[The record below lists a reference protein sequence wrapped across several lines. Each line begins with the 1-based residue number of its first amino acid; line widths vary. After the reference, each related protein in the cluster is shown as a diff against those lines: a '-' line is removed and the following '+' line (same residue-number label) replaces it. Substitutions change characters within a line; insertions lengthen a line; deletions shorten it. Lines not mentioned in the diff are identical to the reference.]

1 MIFQSNLQFRIN
13 EALFPSLTLNKVQFI
28 FAHPMFLFARAW
40 LRQFHGYLWGQHVR
54 IREDQMYRRA
64 EKKYICEAMKKAFVF
79 ISLFFPSL
87 EEHQTLG
94 RIKEQCVDLK
104 VGLMRYE
111 LASKMA

>member
-1 MIFQSNLQFRIN
+1 MIFQSNLQFCIKS
-13 EALFPSLTLNKVQFI
+13 ALFPSLTLNKVQFI
-28 FAHPMFLFARAW
+28 FAHPMFLFVRAW

-54 IREDQMYRRA
+54 IRGDQMYRRA
-64 EKKYICEAMKKAFVF
+64 EKKYICEAMKKAFAF
-79 ISLFFPSL
+79 ISLFSSL
-87 EEHQTLG
+87 EGHQTLG